1 MILRITQD
9 YGLCR
14 TEHLNL
20 NRITLLNKLE
30 TSKCEYAHISF
41 KVMQIMEVNLIF
53 KLMGIFNKDCIK
65 PRKSEVKKIY
75 E

>member
-1 MILRITQD
+1 MILRIAQNYD
-9 YGLCR
+9 LCR

-41 KVMQIMEVNLIF
+41 KSYANYGSQFDIQAHGNI
-53 KLMGIFNKDCIK
+53 
-65 PRKSEVKKIY
+65 
-75 E
+75 